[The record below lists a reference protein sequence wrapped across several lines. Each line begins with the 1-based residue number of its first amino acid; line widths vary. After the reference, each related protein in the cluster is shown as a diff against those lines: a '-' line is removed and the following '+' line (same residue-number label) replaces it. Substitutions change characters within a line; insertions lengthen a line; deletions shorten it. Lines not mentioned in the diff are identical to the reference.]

1 MRSTTISAL
10 VALVLL
16 MPRPVAAQAGQAAAA
31 AARAQTVIGGT
42 VVNPSQAA
50 ISGSVMA
57 PTGQPLTNMVAQA
70 RNLLTGQISGTAA
83 TTAAGN
89 FAIAGLAPGS
99 YVVEVVDAAGQIV
112 GTSSFISAAAGATVA
127 ATVTATS
134 GALTAVSTV
143 TGLAATLTTTA
154 AESVKFAAAAAG
166 VAGVVAPP
174 EIPIASPSR

>member
-1 MRSTTISAL
+1 MRDTAICVL
-10 VALVLL
+10 VAIVLL
-16 MPRPVAAQAGQAAAA
+16 SPRAVAAQAAAA
-31 AARAQTVIGGT
+31 AARPQTVIGGT

-50 ISGSVMA
+50 ISGSVVA

-70 RNLLTGQISGTAA
+70 RNLLTGQIGGTAA
-83 TTAAGN
+83 TTATGQ
-89 FAIAGLAPGS
+89 FAIAGLLPGS
-99 YVVEVVDAAGQIV
+99 YVVEIVDAAGQIV

-166 VAGVVAPP
+166 IAGVVAPP
-174 EIPIASPSR
+174 QIPVASPSR